1 MKISVFFDNILWK
14 MQQIKNIYYFFIIFI
29 NNEKF
34 TNNENCSILKK
45 PFINKIIH
53 DNQFRSFFFQNV
65 LIFWFFFL
73 EFFWNFFFFLEFF
86 WNFWKCIFELSLE

>member
-1 MKISVFFDNILWK
+1 M
-14 MQQIKNIYYFFIIFI
+14 KNIYYFFIIFI

-53 DNQFRSFFFQNV
+53 DNQFQFFFFQNV
-65 LIFWFFFL
+65 FIFDFFNL
-73 EFFWNFFFFLEFF
+73 KFFWNIFLFFLKF
-86 WNFWKCIFELSLE
+86 K